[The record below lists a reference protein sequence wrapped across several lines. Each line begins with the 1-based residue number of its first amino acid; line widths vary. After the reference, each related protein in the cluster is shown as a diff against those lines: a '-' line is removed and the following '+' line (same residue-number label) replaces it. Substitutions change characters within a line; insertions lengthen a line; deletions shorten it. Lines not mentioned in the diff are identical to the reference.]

1 MMLTVL
7 GVLTSMGAIDYGI
20 GTVGLGSGFTMAML
34 QWLIPVLGTRRA
46 VLNLM
51 RNIPIQGETKAG
63 LTPTRF
69 MLSLASNPRIH

>member
-7 GVLTSMGAIDYGI
+7 GVLTTMGAIDYGI
-20 GTVGLGSGFTMAML
+20 VTAGLGSGFTMAML
-34 QWLIPVLGTRRA
+34 QWLIPALGTRRA

-51 RNIPIQGETKAG
+51 RDIPVLGETKAG